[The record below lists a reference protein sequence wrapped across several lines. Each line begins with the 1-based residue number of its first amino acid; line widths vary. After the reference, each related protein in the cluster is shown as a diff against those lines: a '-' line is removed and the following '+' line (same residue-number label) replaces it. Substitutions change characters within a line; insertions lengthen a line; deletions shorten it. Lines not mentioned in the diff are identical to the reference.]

1 MTEEPMQPEQAYNV
15 PMQYI
20 QQQQPNKQVMLPS
33 QSLEFLQF
41 VLNPDTKESYE
52 HINKDL
58 ATSNANSEEINY
70 VQLNLQLLHL
80 ISYIEVKRTEYGI
93 HQQTQ
98 RIVITKEGDMAKLK
112 HIILQDIYAYL
123 QLLRSK
129 NGFER
134 LAETTQINKQEATY
148 KEELPSKRKWF

>member
-1 MTEEPMQPEQAYNV
+1 MTEEQQPAEPSYNV

-20 QQQQPNKQVMLPS
+20 QQQQNRQVMLPS

-41 VLNPDTKESYE
+41 ILSPDTKEAYE

-58 ATSNANSEEINY
+58 ATSNADAREINY

-80 ISYIEVKRTEYGI
+80 INYIEVKKTQYGV
-93 HQQTQ
+93 HKETNSLV
-98 RIVITKEGDMAKLK
+98 IVKEGDMAKLK
-112 HIILQDIYAYL
+112 HIILQDIYSYL

-129 NGFER
+129 GGFER
-134 LAETTQINKQEATY
+134 LAETTSINKQEATY
-148 KEELPSKRKWF
+148 KEELPKKRGWF